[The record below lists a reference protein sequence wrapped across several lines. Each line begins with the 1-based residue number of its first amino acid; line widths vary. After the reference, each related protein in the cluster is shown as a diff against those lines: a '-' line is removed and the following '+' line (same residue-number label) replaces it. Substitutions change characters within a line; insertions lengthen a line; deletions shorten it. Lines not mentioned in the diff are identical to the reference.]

1 MAIVKT
7 DFYTQELNQFKPHRL
22 RGEYCDWGLNAQVM
36 EVEIDAS
43 QVEPIYAGDKV
54 TIVTTSTGKLK
65 VKAAGAADAGYGYV
79 LWNPKHASFKAGD
92 IVSVLRDGGCIYEVT
107 DEAINAGDVVY
118 YDATDGGVTKSATG
132 KPMGIALNT
141 IATAVEAGTLI
152 VVEVVKEP
160 LA

>member
-7 DFYTQELNQFKPHRL
+7 DFYTQQLNQFAPHRL

-36 EVEIDAS
+36 EVEIDES
-43 QVEPIYAGDKV
+43 QTDPLYAGDKV
-54 TIVTTSTGKLK
+54 AIVATSTGKLK
-65 VKAAGAADAGYGYV
+65 VKAAGSGDAGYGYILYNAKKEKLV
-79 LWNPKHASFKAGD
+79 AGD
-92 IVSVLRDGGCIYEVT
+92 IVSVLRDGGAIYEVT
-107 DEAINAGDVVY
+107 DEAIAAGTVVY
-118 YDATDGGVTKSATG
+118 YDPADGGVTATATG

-141 IATAVEAGTLI
+141 IATAVETGTLI